1 MTILDCIKDQFY
13 GEENTRDLI
22 DDLIKIINHE
32 ILSLAK
38 HGCKNIHLDE
48 PVLMRYPEKAL
59 DYGVRDVIKCF
70 EGLPDNV
77 TSIVHLCCGYPTYC
91 DQDDYKKADKDFY
104 KTLAPLLDNS
114 GIKQFSIEDAEAQN
128 NLEELLPLFKK
139 SSVIF
144 GAITIARS
152 KIEEFDQLKA
162 KIGEALKFIDPERLI
177 LAPDCGLGF
186 LDEPKIFAKLEV
198 LAKVAKEF

>member
-1 MTILDCIKDQFY
+1 MFRCSFCVFLISLLLYIFQF
-13 GEENTRDLI
+13 
-22 DDLIKIINHE
+22 
-32 ILSLAK
+32 SL
-38 HGCKNIHLDE
+38 L
-48 PVLMRYPEKAL
+48 
-59 DYGVRDVIKCF
+59 
-70 EGLPDNV
+70 GLPDDV

-139 SSVIF
+139 SSIIF

-162 KIGEALKFIDPERLI
+162 RIGEALKFIDPERLI